1 MALIR
6 PSYEEILERIFRIM
20 EARGFQ
26 PRPDSSAIGALARAI
41 AIEMTNYYD
50 LIQILEEQ
58 NNIDTA
64 SGPSLDRI
72 GAMFGLFRRPSSPAS
87 SIGTPSAV
95 KITNNSTSAVTVP
108 ANTRVWSSSNPQR
121 YYFTV
126 SEITLGAGEEGYVHV
141 VAGGYGGTYH
151 VKARELDSIAIDN
164 LSVTNPYDI
173 TNSEEEEDDD
183 TFRARIANAFLR
195 RYYGSETA
203 IRYGLEEIPG
213 VHSVR
218 LISGS
223 RGPGTLDVVLVPVQI
238 PPSNELIS
246 AAYER
251 LRAEVVPGIDYRLIV
266 PRAVPVDV
274 QVRLNWKSRPGN
286 RISSEQ
292 IRDTLSALIDTSPLD
307 DGSGNASISV
317 SEIIT
322 RIMNLS
328 PSISD
333 VQVRVFLDGVEVSGV
348 LQVGSNE
355 IMRLRHVEVL

>member
-173 TNSEEEEDDD
+173 TNGEEEEDDD

-203 IRYGLEEIPG
+203 IRYALEEIPG

-218 LISGS
+218 LIS
-223 RGPGTLDVVLVPVQI
+223 
-238 PPSNELIS
+238 

-251 LRAEVVPGIDYRLIV
+251 LRSEVVPGIDYRLIV

-274 QVRLNWKSRPGN
+274 QVKLSWKSRPGN

-333 VQVRVFLDGVEVSGV
+333 VQVRVFMDGVEVFGV